1 MDAYERGR
9 LINKLADL
17 FEKHEEELT
26 YLESLDNG
34 KPLSFSKAADHPL
47 SLKTYRYYAGW
58 ADKIHGKVIP
68 IAGNH
73 FCYQK

>member
-1 MDAYERGR
+1 
-9 LINKLADL
+9 
-17 FEKHEEELT
+17 
-26 YLESLDNG
+26 LESLDNG

-68 IAGNH
+68 IAGKIY
-73 FCYQK
+73 FLISFRFLYSVF